1 MRRCGLRLADQDI
14 FVNVVGGLRVD
25 EPAADLAI
33 AAAIASSVQDR
44 AVLADCAL
52 IGEIGLSG
60 ELRAVSQLPQRLRE
74 AKQLGF
80 KRVVVPRAL
89 RKNKEAWPEGLEI
102 VQARSLREALEAVL
116 MARNPGT

>member
-1 MRRCGLRLADQDI
+1 A
-14 FVNVVGGLRVD
+14 

-33 AAAIASSVQDR
+33 AVSIASSMRNRPTQ
-44 AVLADCAL
+44 ADCAL

-80 KRVVVPRAL
+80 RKVVVPRAIRSQDVSL
-89 RKNKEAWPEGLEI
+89 AGLEI
-102 VQARSLREALEAVL
+102 VQARSLRDALDAALVPRETPA
-116 MARNPGT
+116 P